1 MNATNQTMIKRI
13 FIFAVLSIISCQLSF
28 ICAQS
33 MSDNQVIDFVT
44 KQQAKGDNQAT
55 IVQKLLQKGVTVQ
68 QLKRIRKNMEAKQEQ
83 LGAVDIS
90 GTNSSVST
98 SRMRTNRQ
106 LEGEA
111 YQQQNNYMVQSE
123 VRGKNGQKYYT
134 NEERL
139 QQMNG
144 EIGFLDIDSLLY
156 YKNMFGNT
164 EGQVFG
170 HNLFNNSEITFQ
182 PNMNIATPS
191 NYYLGAGDAVI
202 IDVWGASQETFESVI
217 SPDGTVT
224 IEGVGPIKLAGMTVA
239 QAQTAL
245 SSRLGRY
252 YSGSKVSLSVG
263 ETRSIIVQVMG
274 EVKVPGTYTLSSLST
289 SFNALYAAGGISD
302 IGTLRDIKVYRSG
315 HQIASIDV
323 YDYILNGNSRG
334 DVRLQDNDII
344 VVGPYDCLVRIKGRV
359 KRPMFYEMKK
369 DESLSTII
377 NYAGGFTGD
386 AYKKNVRLIRKS
398 GSEYSIFTIGEFNM
412 SNFNLNDGDSIYVDS
427 VVARYSNMVEIRG
440 AVYHPG
446 MYQMG
451 GDISGVRDLILAA
464 EGVREDAFI
473 NRGVMHR
480 EKADKTLE
488 VIPVDIKGLLDGSVP
503 DIPLQK
509 NDVLFIPSRQDY
521 VTEQTIKIDGE
532 VMYPG
537 TYQFAD
543 NTTLE
548 DIVLQA
554 GGLTTSA
561 STTKVDVFRRVYDPK
576 STSTSD
582 VISETYSFALKD
594 GFVID
599 GEQGFVLQPFDEV
612 VVRKSPTYTE
622 MQSVQVSGAVNFEGT
637 YSITSK
643 NYRLSDLIKASGGLT
658 DVAYAKGARLER
670 RMTEEERQQ
679 NEASLRTSQ
688 IALYEEAMQGDKN
701 FDLEKADTLLNM
713 KLDLS
718 TTSNVAIDLE
728 KAMKNPGGD
737 DDLAL
742 REGDKLVIPQY
753 TSTVKITGDVMYPI
767 TMNYKEGESLN
778 YYIKRAGGYGD
789 NARKSRVYAIYMNG
803 SVELL
808 SHHSKDAVQPGCQI
822 VVPSKK
828 NKAKMTTAEYAA
840 MGTSAASIATMMV
853 TIANILK

>member
-1 MNATNQTMIKRI
+1 
-13 FIFAVLSIISCQLSF
+13 
-28 ICAQS
+28 
-33 MSDNQVIDFVT
+33 
-44 KQQAKGDNQAT
+44 
-55 IVQKLLQKGVTVQ
+55 
-68 QLKRIRKNMEAKQEQ
+68 
-83 LGAVDIS
+83 
-90 GTNSSVST
+90 
-98 SRMRTNRQ
+98 
-106 LEGEA
+106 
-111 YQQQNNYMVQSE
+111 
-123 VRGKNGQKYYT
+123 
-134 NEERL
+134 
-139 QQMNG
+139 
-144 EIGFLDIDSLLY
+144 
-156 YKNMFGNT
+156 
-164 EGQVFG
+164 
-170 HNLFNNSEITFQ
+170 
-182 PNMNIATPS
+182 
-191 NYYLGAGDAVI
+191 
-202 IDVWGASQETFESVI
+202 
-217 SPDGTVT
+217 
-224 IEGVGPIKLAGMTVA
+224 
-239 QAQTAL
+239 
-245 SSRLGRY
+245 
-252 YSGSKVSLSVG
+252 
-263 ETRSIIVQVMG
+263 
-274 EVKVPGTYTLSSLST
+274 
-289 SFNALYAAGGISD
+289 
-302 IGTLRDIKVYRSG
+302 
-315 HQIASIDV
+315 
-323 YDYILNGNSRG
+323 
-334 DVRLQDNDII
+334 
-344 VVGPYDCLVRIKGRV
+344 
-359 KRPMFYEMKK
+359 
-369 DESLSTII
+369 
-377 NYAGGFTGD
+377 
-386 AYKKNVRLIRKS
+386 
-398 GSEYSIFTIGEFNM
+398 
-412 SNFNLNDGDSIYVDS
+412 
-427 VVARYSNMVEIRG
+427 
-440 AVYHPG
+440 
-446 MYQMG
+446 
-451 GDISGVRDLILAA
+451 
-464 EGVREDAFI
+464 
-473 NRGVMHR
+473 
-480 EKADKTLE
+480 
-488 VIPVDIKGLLDGSVP
+488 
-503 DIPLQK
+503 
-509 NDVLFIPSRQDY
+509 
-521 VTEQTIKIDGE
+521 
-532 VMYPG
+532 MYPG

-737 DDLAL
+737 EDLAL